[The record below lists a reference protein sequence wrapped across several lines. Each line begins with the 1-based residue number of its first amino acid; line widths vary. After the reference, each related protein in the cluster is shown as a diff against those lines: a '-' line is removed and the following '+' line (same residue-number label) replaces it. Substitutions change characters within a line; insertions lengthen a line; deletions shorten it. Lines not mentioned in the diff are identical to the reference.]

1 MTAAHLRDVDLVAV
15 VRALGGPEP
24 HGGRLRAWWRDGDGP
39 NVSICPERGQW
50 FDHARGEGGGVLSLV
65 KTVMLTDDAGALRWL
80 TEGGF
85 LEDRPMATKARR
97 GDSFGPVVARY
108 TYTDEHGAPVYQVRR
123 HEPKRFSQWR
133 REGGEWLPGLLRCPR
148 LLYRLPEVL
157 TAPIVF
163 IVEGE
168 KDVESLRDMGF
179 VATTCSGGAGKWNH
193 DNDHYFSGRE
203 VIIIPD
209 NDRPGLALARDV
221 AAGLLP
227 HAARVSVLILEG
239 AKDITAWFEAGHSEV
254 ELIAHVEGKEA
265 AHAD

>member
-1 MTAAHLRDVDLVAV
+1 MTAAARLADVDLVAV

-24 HGGRLRAWWRDGDGP
+24 RGGRLRAWWRDGDGP

-50 FDHARGEGGGVLSLV
+50 FDHARGEGGGVMSLV
-65 KTVMLTDDAGALRWL
+65 KTITLSDDAGALRWL
-80 TEGGF
+80 TEHGF
-85 LEDRPMATKARR
+85 LEDRPREAKARR
-97 GDSFGPVVARY
+97 GDEWGPVVASY
-108 TYTDEHGAPVYQVRR
+108 DYTDADGELAYQVRR

-133 REGGEWLPGLLRCPR
+133 YQNGEWLPGLLRCPR

-157 TAPIVF
+157 SAPIVF

-193 DNDHYFSGRE
+193 ENDHYFVARE
-203 VIIIPD
+203 VIVIPD
-209 NDRPGLALARDV
+209 NDRPGLTHARDV

-227 HAARVSVLILEG
+227 YAARVSVLILPD
-239 AKDITAWFEAGHSEV
+239 AKDASEWFAAGHSEL
-254 ELIAHVEGKEA
+254 ELIELVERGHRA
-265 AHAD
+265 N